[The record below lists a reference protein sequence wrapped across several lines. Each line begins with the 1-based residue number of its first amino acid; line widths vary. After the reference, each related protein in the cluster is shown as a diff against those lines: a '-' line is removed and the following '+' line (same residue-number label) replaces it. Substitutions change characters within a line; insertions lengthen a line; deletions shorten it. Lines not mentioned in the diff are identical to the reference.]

1 MDSWK
6 VLKVERNSIDLQ
18 SVERIS
24 LQLKCVCRIELRSLY
39 LNRAINGGDVFLGEK
54 TRMSSHD
61 AVDQVV
67 SLSSQAEDS
76 PASVAVTYGADSAV
90 LGVKLLGASKDLWLT
105 LLSAVFSQKALEVNL
120 TEGFS
125 FESVK

>member
-6 VLKVERNSIDLQ
+6 VLKVERNSVDLQ
-18 SVERIS
+18 SIECKS
-24 LQLKCVCRIELRSLY
+24 LQLKGVRRIEFWSLY
-39 LNRAINGGDVFLGEK
+39 LNGDINGGDIFLGEK

-67 SLSSQAEDS
+67 PFRCQAEDS
-76 PASVAVTYGADSAV
+76 PASVAVAYGADFAV
-90 LGVKLLGASKDLWLT
+90 LVAKLLGAGEDLWLT
-105 LLSAVFSQKALEVNL
+105 LLSAVPCQEALEVNL

-125 FESVK
+125 FEGVK